1 MRARTIALVHYAA
14 PPVVGGV
21 ESVLAWHARLMRRA
35 GHSVHVLAG
44 RGEGRALEEG
54 VRFTR
59 LPLVDSLHPRVL
71 SAKGSLDRGEV
82 PAEFEPLTDEITAA
96 VRRAIAGVDIVIA
109 HNVCSLHK
117 NLALTAALHRL
128 REENGAGSWFLWHHD
143 LAWTTPRYRGELHEG
158 YPWDLL
164 RNDWATLHVTVSE
177 ARRSELLDLMRMP
190 PERAVVIPN
199 GVDPA
204 SLLSIGR
211 EAQALAEAAGWTTA
225 WPRLLLPVRITP
237 RKNIELA
244 LRALALLR
252 RELPGASL
260 IVTGP
265 PGPHNPENAAYF
277 DRLRQLREGLG
288 LQGSAQFLADHAPG
302 FLPDEVI
309 ADFYRLA
316 DALLLP
322 SREEGFG
329 IPLVEAGLARLPVFC
344 ADIPSLRALGGED
357 VSYFS
362 PDAEP
367 AAVASLLLE
376 HFRGD
381 RVSRLAARAH
391 LEFSWDKI
399 YREWIAPL
407 LDR

>member
-1 MRARTIALVHYAA
+1 
-14 PPVVGGV
+14 
-21 ESVLAWHARLMRRA
+21 
-35 GHSVHVLAG
+35 
-44 RGEGRALEEG
+44 

-59 LPLVDSLHPRVL
+59 LSLVDSLHPRVL
-71 SAKGSLDRGEV
+71 SAKASLDRGEV

-96 VRRAIAGVDIVIA
+96 LRRAIAGVDIVIA

-128 REENGAGSWFLWHHD
+128 REEKGASSWFLWHHD
-143 LAWTTPRYRGELHEG
+143 LAWTAPRYRGELHEG

-164 RNDWATLHVTVSE
+164 RSDWATVHVTVSE

-204 SLLSIGR
+204 SLLRIGQ
-211 EAQALAEAAGWTTA
+211 EAQTLAEAAGWTTA

-244 LRALALLR
+244 LRALALIR
-252 RELPGASL
+252 RDLPGASL

-277 DRLRQLREGLG
+277 GRLRQLREDLG
-288 LQGSAQFLADHAPG
+288 LQGSVHFLADHAAG

-316 DALLLP
+316 DGLLLP

-357 VSYFS
+357 VAYFS

-367 AAVASLLLE
+367 AAVALLMLD
-376 HFRGD
+376 HFRSD

-391 LEFSWDKI
+391 LEFAWDKI
-399 YREWIAPL
+399 YRERIAPL